1 MKKPTRPPPRGPRAP
16 GPGARGPAPPHAIHG
31 PGRGTRAHAPR
42 AAPARGPQQAPPA
55 RAGQALDPELHV
67 AGKHAVEAVLRSQ
80 PARAEKLFVSAAT
93 DPLAELARSAGVA
106 VAVLDNEGLDGLAG
120 RGAVHQGV
128 VLKCGPY
135 PYFDIDALEEAPE
148 LTLVLD
154 GVEDPRNLGAAAR
167 AAFAMGA
174 TLVVIPRDRAASCTA
189 SAHKTSAGA
198 LARLAVARVPNLKRA
213 LEQLKE
219 KGAWL
224 VGAEADGPQAPWQ
237 VDLKSKIV
245 LVIGGEDTGLR
256 RLTREACDHIVSI
269 PMQASD
275 ISLNAADA
283 ATVLLYEVL
292 RQRRAP
298 VTDG

>member
-1 MKKPTRPPPRGPRAP
+1 MNKPTRPPPRGPR
-16 GPGARGPAPPHAIHG
+16 PPRHAIHG
-31 PGRGTRAHAPR
+31 PSRGARP
-42 AAPARGPQQAPPA
+42 AAPA
-55 RAGQALDPELHV
+55 RAGQPLDPELHV
-67 AGKHAVEAVLRSQ
+67 AGKHAVEAVLRFQ
-80 PARAEKLFVSAAT
+80 AKRAEKLFVSAAD
-93 DPLAELARSAGVA
+93 DPLAQLAKDTGVG
-106 VAVLDNEGLDGLAG
+106 VIVVDNEGLDMLAG

-135 PYFDIDALEEAPE
+135 PYVDLAALTDAPE

-154 GVEDPRNLGAAAR
+154 GIEDPRNLGAAAR

-174 TLVVIPRDRAASCTA
+174 TLLVIPRDRAASCTA

-198 LARLAVARVPNLKRA
+198 LARLSVARVQNLKRA
-213 LEQLKE
+213 LELLKE

-224 VGAEADGPQAPWQ
+224 VGAEADGSQAPWQ
-237 VDLKSKIV
+237 VDLKGKIV

-256 RLTREACDHIVSI
+256 RLTREACDHVVAI
-269 PMQASD
+269 PMHTKD

-292 RQRRAP
+292 RQRRSP
-298 VTDG
+298 VSKP